1 MVKWP
6 FVGKK
11 NFRDFFSQNC
21 KNMEKDLCFI
31 SQICDPQGWHLS
43 HVVQKLKNVS
53 NKFGL

>member
-11 NFRDFFSQNC
+11 NFRDFFLQNY